1 MSDDLPAWAV
11 RLRAERRNRLWSQRE
26 MARRLVEAADEDTRP
41 RLSSRETMVRRIK
54 AYEAGHN
61 RPGDPYRVL
70 YARAFGF
77 TEADLFGENRG
88 SRVAGEGCGVAGSR
102 QCVAARYDIP
112 MDPADADV
120 SHHGPVAPEVVM
132 YFLEQLPGHYK
143 ADMWLGPRHLI
154 PTVATQAE
162 LIRELAQAADAPVR
176 RGLLGAG
183 VAYAALLGWL
193 YQDAG
198 DLGRARAWR
207 AVALDMA
214 HRSQDPQLISYA
226 LTNKAMLAVDLD
238 DGRMVVDYT
247 EAALADEAKL
257 CPKVRILALVHQA
270 HGHSM
275 LPARDRDLVDRLLD
289 RAAVLVDRV
298 DDEYPWG
305 NACRRTLGYID
316 VQRAT
321 AYVRL
326 GAYREAVAL
335 WDRILGTAPES
346 ARRDNGVF
354 WARQAAALA
363 AVPEPERVVQITS
376 AAASVVGGTGSAR
389 LRKEIKAVSRH
400 ATAWA
405 STGPGRE
412 LAAIVA
418 RFA

>member
-26 MARRLVEAADEDTRP
+26 MARRLVEAADEDIRP
-41 RLSSRETMVRRIK
+41 HLPSRETMIRRIK

-70 YARAFGF
+70 YARAFGL
-77 TEADLFGENRG
+77 TEVELFGED
-88 SRVAGEGCGVAGSR
+88 RVAAPGQCGAACQGRRDDVLAADSINAGATMYSPH
-102 QCVAARYDIP
+102 YG
-112 MDPADADV
+112 
-120 SHHGPVAPEVVM
+120 SVAPEVVM

-198 DLGRARAWR
+198 DVGRSRAWR
-207 AVALDMA
+207 AVTLDMA
-214 HRSQDPQLISYA
+214 HRSQDPQLVSYA
-226 LTNKAMLAVDLD
+226 LTNQAMLAVDLD
-238 DGRMVVDYT
+238 DGRTVVDYA
-247 EAALADEAKL
+247 EAALADESKL
-257 CPKVRILALVHQA
+257 CPKARVLALVHQA
-270 HGHSM
+270 HGQSM
-275 LPARDRDLVDRLLD
+275 LPEKNKDLVDRLLD
-289 RAAVLVDRV
+289 RAAELVDWI
-298 DDEYPWG
+298 DDEYLWG
-305 NACRRTLGYID
+305 NACRRTQGYVD

-321 AYVRL
+321 AYLRL

-335 WDRILGTAPES
+335 WDRVLGTAPES

-363 AVPEPERVVQITS
+363 AVPEPERVVQIAS
-376 AAASVVGGTGSAR
+376 AAASTVEGTGSVR
-389 LRKEIKAVSRH
+389 L
-400 ATAWA
+400 
-405 STGPGRE
+405 GRE
-412 LAAIVA
+412 LRVIPQHAVAWAGTAAGHELADILA
-418 RFA
+418 PFA

>member
-26 MARRLVEAADEDTRP
+26 MARRLVEAADEDIRP
-41 RLSSRETMVRRIK
+41 RLPSRETMVRRIK

-61 RPGDPYRVL
+61 HPGDPYRVL
-70 YARAFGF
+70 YARAFGL
-77 TEADLFGENRG
+77 TEAELFGED
-88 SRVAGEGCGVAGSR
+88 RVALSGRCG
-102 QCVAARYDIP
+102 AARSGRRDDVLA
-112 MDPADADV
+112 MDSINAGVTMYSP
-120 SHHGPVAPEVVM
+120 HHGPVAPEVVM

-162 LIRELAQAADAPVR
+162 LIRELAKAADAPVR

-198 DLGRARAWR
+198 DLGRSRAWR

-226 LTNKAMLAVDLD
+226 LTNQAMLAVDFD
-238 DGRMVVDYT
+238 DGRMVVDYA
-247 EAALADEAKL
+247 EAALANESKL
-257 CPKVRILALVHQA
+257 CPKVRVLALVHQA

-275 LPARDRDLVDRLLD
+275 LPEKNKDLVDLLLD
-289 RAAVLVDRV
+289 QAAELVGRV
-298 DDEYPWG
+298 DDEYLWG
-305 NACRRTLGYID
+305 NACHRAQGYID

-321 AYVRL
+321 AYLRL

-363 AVPEPERVVQITS
+363 AVPEPERVVQIAS
-376 AAASVVGGTGSAR
+376 IAASTVEGTGSAR
-389 LRKEIKAVSRH
+389 LRKELRDIPQHAV
-400 ATAWA
+400 AWA
-405 STGPGRE
+405 GTAAGGD
-412 LAAIVA
+412 LADILAP
-418 RFA
+418 FA

>member
-11 RLRAERRNRLWSQRE
+11 RLRAERRSRLWSQRE
-26 MARRLVEAADEDTRP
+26 MARRLVEAADEDIRP
-41 RLSSRETMVRRIK
+41 RLPSRETMIRRIK

-70 YARAFGF
+70 YARAFGLA
-77 TEADLFGENRG
+77 EADLFGERG
-88 SRVAGEGCGVAGSR
+88 GRSPREADGDFGVHR
-102 QCVAARYDIP
+102 QCDDIL
-112 MDPADADV
+112 DV
-120 SHHGPVAPEVVM
+120 SGTGAITHDPHQGPVAPEVVM

-162 LIRELAQAADAPVR
+162 LIKELTKAADAPVR
-176 RGLLGAG
+176 HGLLGAG

-198 DLGRARAWR
+198 DISRSRAWR

-214 HRSQDPQLISYA
+214 HRSQDPQLVSYA
-226 LTNKAMLAVDLD
+226 LTNKAMLAIDLD
-238 DGRMVVDYT
+238 EGRLVVDYA
-247 EAALADEAKL
+247 EAALADQGRL
-257 CPKVRILALVHQA
+257 CPKVRVLALVHKA
-270 HGHSM
+270 LGYSM
-275 LPARDRDLVDRLLD
+275 LPEKNKDLVDRLLD
-289 RAAVLVDRV
+289 EAAVLVDRV

-305 NACRRTLGYID
+305 NACRRTFRYID

-335 WDRILGTAPES
+335 WDSILGAAPES

-363 AVPEPERVVQITS
+363 ALPEPERVVEI
-376 AAASVVGGTGSAR
+376 ASVAAPIAGGTGSAR
-389 LRKEIKAVSRH
+389 MRKELKAIPRY

-405 STGPGRE
+405 GTAPGRE
-412 LAAIVA
+412 LADIVGQ
-418 RFA
+418 FG

>member
-26 MARRLVEAADEDTRP
+26 MARRLVEAADEDIRP
-41 RLSSRETMVRRIK
+41 RLPSRETMIRRIK

-70 YARAFGF
+70 YARAFGLG
-77 TEADLFGENRG
+77 EVDLFGEAGGRSTREADDG
-88 SRVAGEGCGVAGSR
+88 LGVYRQRDDILDMSRTGAVTHLPHQA
-102 QCVAARYDIP
+102 
-112 MDPADADV
+112 
-120 SHHGPVAPEVVM
+120 PVAPELVM

-162 LIRELAQAADAPVR
+162 LIKELAQAADAPVR

-198 DLGRARAWR
+198 DVGRSRAWR

-214 HRSQDPQLISYA
+214 HRSHDPQLISYA
-226 LTNKAMLAVDLD
+226 LTNKAMLALDLD
-238 DGRMVVDYT
+238 DGRMVVDYA
-247 EAALADEAKL
+247 EAALADESKL
-257 CPKVRILALVHQA
+257 CPKVRVLALVHQA
-270 HGHSM
+270 LGHSM
-275 LPARDRDLVDRLLD
+275 LPTAEKDLVDRLLD
-289 RAAVLVDRV
+289 QAAVLVDRV

-305 NACRRTLGYID
+305 NACRRTLRYID

-321 AYVRL
+321 AYMRL

-335 WDRILGTAPES
+335 WDGILGVAPES

-363 AVPEPERVVQITS
+363 AVPEPERVVEIAS
-376 AAASVVGGTGSAR
+376 VAASSVEVTGSVR
-389 LRKEIKAVSRH
+389 LRKELKAIPRH

-405 STGPGRE
+405 GTASGRE
-412 LAAIVA
+412 LADIVG